1 MKLRDFFIASAA
13 LMLTLSPFNGI
24 AQDSET
30 IQTETLLHG
39 CVIDADGWSWQY
51 TQYGFY
57 QFAPSADLNV
67 ELVKAD
73 NTMSA
78 KNGIYADGKYYFST
92 SYEMVGELLYMY
104 WYCYDAG
111 TLTQL
116 SSDYF
121 SYPDKEDLMTSA
133 CTYDPVTKQG
143 YAVSL
148 DAGGIVFFN
157 SVDLESGTLTPIA
170 TGMPVQLLAM
180 AANSVG
186 QLYGVGSDGKLYSV
200 EKSTGGLTEIGATGV
215 QPEGDQ
221 SMAFSMMDGA
231 LYWCAYRQD
240 GTSGLYEIDLQT
252 GAATLIGDMPE
263 NQRIV
268 GLYVTD
274 PDVLPGAP
282 ATVTDLEATF
292 ENGNL
297 DGTIQC
303 TVPSATFDGNPLS
316 GTLTVRLQIDQ
327 SAPEEMQ
334 YEAGSRF
341 SVSKSLTQG
350 EHVITVTV
358 GNDVGFSAPATVSLY
373 AGNDAPTG
381 VSNLKFTAE
390 GREASL
396 SWEAPVETLHGGYL
410 DAEGLNY
417 RIVRNPGS
425 VEVATGYKGTSFTE
439 TLPEALAS
447 YSYTVTAF
455 VDDIEGA
462 SVESEKIICGD
473 AIGVPYYETF
483 DTAESLDL
491 FTSFSEDAEGNLWEW
506 DSYESAVKYNYDYY
520 LQGAAW
526 LFTPPIKLDTDCE
539 YRLSFDVKTSSSY
552 KENLKVTFGQT
563 NTVDGQTTLL
573 DLNQYTS
580 ADGAY
585 ETHTVSIKPA
595 ADGNY
600 YIGFN
605 AYSDPNMYYICVDN
619 ISIVP
624 GASMQGPGGVTD
636 LTAVA
641 GPEGALSVNL
651 SFNAPTKKYNG
662 EQLGSLSE
670 IRIYKGDEAEAAHVF
685 ENPEM
690 GSRLEWTDENASHG
704 MNTYRIV
711 GYNDE
716 AGEGET
722 VTARVYAGEDVPT
735 AVRNLR
741 IVGDATTATLSWE
754 APEAGQQGG
763 YVDKEALTYRIMRY
777 DELTVGYYEIG
788 TTKEFFYTDESPV
801 LDADMRQTQVK
812 YIVVPVSENMGVGEQ
827 TEGKVIV
834 GEAYGLPF
842 NESFANSAA
851 QNDVWMTEVI
861 SGEQSWALALDMD
874 IDPVASQDG
883 DNGVAHF
890 YNLDG
895 GTTEGMLQSPVI
907 TLEGSDSPL
916 LTFWMYRSAVQYEG
930 DYYLGTMAAAGGNG
944 FVQIGGRIDT
954 YDGETES
961 GWKRYAVSLADYAG
975 EDYFQFAFLGY
986 AYSWDE
992 RILVDNVSV
1001 AELAD
1006 CAFLA
1011 VDDLA
1016 GSQADNDV
1024 TLEWTAPDVP
1034 DGLTLMGYNIYR
1046 DGEKIGSVD
1055 ASVPGY
1061 VDESPEEGTYAYAV
1075 SAVYDAGESGLS
1087 NAVDVTVVYAGLESL
1102 AAGAS
1107 VRSEGGCIV
1116 VEGAEGAD
1124 VGVYSANGL
1133 LIYAG
1138 VNADATVRIP
1148 VSGGVYVVDV
1158 DGQITKVIVK

>member
-252 GAATLIGDMPE
+252 GAATLIADMPE

-327 SAPEEMQ
+327 SAPEETQ
-334 YEAGSRF
+334 CEAGGRF

-381 VSNLKFTAE
+381 VGNLKFTAE

-396 SWEAPVETLHGGYL
+396 SWEAPAETLHGGYL

-526 LFTPPIKLDTDCE
+526 LFTPPIKLDADCE

-552 KENLKVTFGQT
+552 KENLKVTFGQI

-1158 DGQITKVIVK
+1158 DEQITKVIVK

>member
-1 MKLRDFFIASAA
+1 MKLRDYFIASAVA
-13 LMLTLSPFNGI
+13 TLSLFPHGVA
-24 AQDSET
+24 AQEAT
-30 IQTETLLHG
+30 VQTETLLHG

-57 QFAPSADLNV
+57 QFAPSADLDV

-148 DAGGIVFFN
+148 DAGGTIIFN
-157 SVDLESGTLTPIA
+157 NVDLESGILTPIA
-170 TGMPVQLLAM
+170 SGMPVQLLAM

-186 QLYGVGSDGKLYSV
+186 QLYGVGSDGKLYSI
-200 EKSTGGLTEIGATGV
+200 EKATGGLTEIGATGV

-221 SMAFSMMDGA
+221 SMAFSMMDGT

-240 GTSGLYEIDLQT
+240 TTSGLYEIDVQT
-252 GAATLIGDMPE
+252 GAATLIADMPE

-282 ATVTDLEATF
+282 ATVADLEASF
-292 ENGNL
+292 ENGSL

-327 SAPEEMQ
+327 SAPEETQ
-334 YEAGSRF
+334 CEAGSRF

-373 AGNDAPTG
+373 AGNDAPAEVG
-381 VSNLKFTAE
+381 NLTFTAD
-390 GREASL
+390 GLNASL
-396 SWEAPVETLHGGYL
+396 TWDAPIETLHGGYL

-439 TLPEALAS
+439 TLPEQLAS

-462 SVESEKIICGD
+462 SAESEKIICGD
-473 AIGVPYYETF
+473 AMSVPYAETF

-491 FTSFSEDAEGNLWEW
+491 FTSFSEDAEGNMWEW
-506 DSYESAVKYNYDYY
+506 DSYESAVKYNYNSYM
-520 LQGAAW
+520 QGAAW

-563 NTVDGQTTLL
+563 NTVDGQTVIL

-585 ETHTVSIKPA
+585 ETHTVSIKPT
-595 ADGNY
+595 ADGKY

-619 ISIVP
+619 IRLEQ

-636 LTAVA
+636 LAAVA

-662 EQLGSLSE
+662 EDLGSLSE

-685 ENPEM
+685 EQPEM
-690 GSRLEWTDENASHG
+690 GSRLEWTDENAVHG

-716 AGEGET
+716 DGEGET
-722 VTARVYAGEDVPT
+722 VTAQVYAGEDVPA
-735 AVRNLR
+735 AVDNLR
-741 IVGDATTATLSWE
+741 IVGDATTATLSWD
-754 APEAGQQGG
+754 APAVGQQGG
-763 YVDKEALTYRIMRY
+763 YVNQEALTYRIMRY
-777 DELTVGYYEIG
+777 DELNVGYYEIG
-788 TTKEFFYTDESPV
+788 TTNELSYTDESPE
-801 LDADMRQTQVK
+801 LDSDMRQTQVK
-812 YIVVPVSENMGVGEQ
+812 YVVVPVSENMGDGEWK
-827 TEGKVIV
+827 EGKVIV

-842 NESFANSAA
+842 NESFANSQA
-851 QNDVWMTEVI
+851 QTDVWMTEVI
-861 SGEQSWALALDMD
+861 SGSQSWALALDMD
-874 IDPVASQDG
+874 IDPVTSQDG

-890 YNLDG
+890 YNIDG

-907 TLEGSDSPL
+907 TLAGSDSPL
-916 LTFWMYRSAVQYEG
+916 LTFYMYHSGEQYEG
-930 DYYLGTMAAAGGNG
+930 DYYLGTMAAAGGDG
-944 FVQIGGRIDT
+944 FAQIGSRIDT
-954 YDGETES
+954 YEGEAVT

-975 EDYFQFAFLGY
+975 EDYFQFAFLGH

-1001 AELAD
+1001 TELAD
-1006 CAFLA
+1006 CDFLA
-1011 VDDLA
+1011 IDDLA
-1016 GSQADNDV
+1016 GSQVDNNV
-1024 TLEWTAPDVP
+1024 ALEWTVPDVP
-1034 DGLTLMGYNIYR
+1034 DGLTLTGYNIYR
-1046 DGEKIGSVD
+1046 DGEKCGDVEAGASAYTDEMPAEGSHK
-1055 ASVPGY
+1055 
-1061 VDESPEEGTYAYAV
+1061 YAV

-1087 NAVDVTVVYAGLESL
+1087 NTVDVTVAYGGVEST
-1102 AAGAS
+1102 AAGAT
-1107 VRSEGGCIV
+1107 VRSDDGCII
-1116 VEGAEGAD
+1116 VEGAA
-1124 VGVYSANGL
+1124 GVNVSAYSVSGL
-1133 LIYAG
+1133 LIYSG
-1138 VNADATVRIP
+1138 CDYDAVVRIP